1 MAGHILIAEDEPFI
15 FESLA
20 YLMTRAGYAVRAAT
34 DGDSALDQ
42 ALSDPPALLILDVM
56 MPGRNGFD
64 VLAALRADLRGAR
77 TPVLV
82 LTAKG
87 QAADRERMTTL
98 GADMFLTKPFSNKEL
113 IDSALALAGAAQ

>member
-1 MAGHILIAEDEPFI
+1 MILGRDQPRVGHHRPI
-15 FESLA
+15 
-20 YLMTRAGYAVRAAT
+20 
-34 DGDSALDQ
+34 
-42 ALSDPPALLILDVM
+42 
-56 MPGRNGFD
+56 
-64 VLAALRADLRGAR
+64 LRADPRGAR